1 MPSWCH
7 MQNCVKQILLSFVN
21 GNFILLIFFRII
33 KNAVL
38 LAHAKPCETN
48 SCSVLLMV
56 ISYFLFVAV
65 SKMPSWCHIQTCVKQ
80 FLLSF
85 VKYHTYFGHN
95 RRKKLREKTQRK
107 IKKSSN
113 IQTSVKIF

>member
-7 MQNCVKQILLSFVN
+7 MRNCVKQFLISFVN
-21 GNFILLIFFRII
+21 GNFILFIF
-33 KNAVL
+33 L
-38 LAHAKPCETN
+38 E
-48 SCSVLLMV
+48 
-56 ISYFLFVAV
+56 V
-65 SKMPSWCHIQTCVKQ
+65 SKTPSWCHMLNCVKQ

-95 RRKKLREKTQRK
+95 LRKKLREKTQRK